1 MQVEPQAMRPPL
13 RHPNVVLAVRSS
25 IADRVRAGEPGG
37 MNRKLVMID
46 PGFGI
51 GKACVRPDAPRRAAE
66 VAVLRA
72 HITVAIFQTGV
83 LDALT
88 GRSVKQR
95 VAGSVAAA
103 RISTKHEAIV
113 VRAHDRA
120 SQGTASAF
128 VACDRWEW
136 T

>member
-1 MQVEPQAMRPPL
+1 MHDLTLLVEL
-13 RHPNVVLAVRSS
+13 RKS
-25 IADRVRAGEPGG
+25 
-37 MNRKLVMID
+37 
-46 PGFGI
+46 
-51 GKACVRPDAPRRAAE
+51 
-66 VAVLRA
+66 AVLRA
-72 HITVAIFQTGV
+72 HITVAIFRVGV

-103 RISTKHEAIV
+103 RISIKHGAIV

-128 VACDRWEW
+128 VACDRREW